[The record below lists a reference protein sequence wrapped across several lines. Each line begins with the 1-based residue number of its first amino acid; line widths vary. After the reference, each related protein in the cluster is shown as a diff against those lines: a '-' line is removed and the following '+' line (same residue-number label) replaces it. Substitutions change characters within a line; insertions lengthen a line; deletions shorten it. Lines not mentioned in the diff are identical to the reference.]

1 MENINV
7 SAFMDETFKVIDE
20 IVDKELNNIDEAAKI
35 CADAIAKGG
44 VIQVFGSGHSV
55 GFGMELFG
63 RAGSLV
69 PVHTIITADF
79 VVKGMYSLEEFKD
92 MDNIFERRPNIADK
106 FYDLYEINEEDVF
119 IIISNS
125 GINGLVIDLANTAKS
140 KNHKVIV
147 VTSLKHTNA
156 EDSRHPSG
164 KKLKDFGDVV
174 IDNCGPRGD
183 AILDLDEGG
192 KIGSVSAISGIMI
205 AQSLAVSI
213 VDKLEKANVE
223 VPILKFED
231 SIEAKEFNEKLLEK
245 YKGRI

>member
-164 KKLKDFGDVV
+164 KKT
-174 IDNCGPRGD
+174 
-183 AILDLDEGG
+183 
-192 KIGSVSAISGIMI
+192 
-205 AQSLAVSI
+205 
-213 VDKLEKANVE
+213 
-223 VPILKFED
+223 
-231 SIEAKEFNEKLLEK
+231 
-245 YKGRI
+245 

>member
-1 MENINV
+1 MSNINIQT
-7 SAFMDETFKVIDE
+7 FMDATFEVVAKIE
-20 IVDKELNNIDEAAKI
+20 DKELDNIEAAGKI

-55 GFGMELFG
+55 GFGQELVD
-63 RAGSLV
+63 RAGALV
-69 PVHTIITADF
+69 PVHTIVTTDF
-79 VVKGMYSLEEFKD
+79 VTKGMYTLEEFKD
-92 MDNIFERRPNIADK
+92 PDNIFERRPNIAGK
-106 FYDLYEINEEDVF
+106 FYDLYEISENDVF

-125 GINGLVIDLANTAKS
+125 GINGLVIDLAQKAQEN
-140 KNHKVIV
+140 NHKVIV
-147 VTSLKHTNA
+147 VTSLDHTNA

-164 KKLKDFGDVV
+164 KKLKDFGDIV

-183 AILDLDEGG
+183 ALLELAEGG

-205 AQSLAVSI
+205 AQSLAVAI
-213 VDKLEKANVE
+213 VDNLQKADAF

-231 SIEAKEFNEKLLEK
+231 SEEAKAYNKELKEK